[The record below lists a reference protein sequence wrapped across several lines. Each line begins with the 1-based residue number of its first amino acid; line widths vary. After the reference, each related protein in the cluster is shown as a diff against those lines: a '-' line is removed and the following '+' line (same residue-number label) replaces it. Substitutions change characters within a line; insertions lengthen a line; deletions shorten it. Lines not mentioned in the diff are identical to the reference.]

1 MLSVTRIRPSSVYRQ
16 SVATLDI
23 DIPCRTIYNR
33 VPLWWFTGNGC
44 MCLYHKWVR
53 VRVFVFLY
61 HDWHM
66 RGFWR
71 DNVWIWH
78 VSGRAHCV
86 LQFRLPNESL
96 NERNTLP
103 STVTYSEI
111 DLSQHAV
118 RQLKIH
124 MCPTIQFRKDGS
136 ISDTQ
141 CCCQDRCVVDHDKRQ
156 GAALLYLKHMS

>member
-1 MLSVTRIRPSSVYRQ
+1 MHTQLGYVLC
-16 SVATLDI
+16 VATMQLHVTHVDI
-23 DIPCRTIYNR
+23 QVGCTLYVATMQLHTTALFDITLVSHVQVWHEARWHDSCRTIYNR

-61 HDWHM
+61 HGWHM

-78 VSGRAHCV
+78 VSGRAYCV
-86 LQFRLPNESL
+86 LKFWLSNEGL

-103 STVTYSEI
+103 STVTYSETNVQ
-111 DLSQHAV
+111 QHAV
-118 RQLKIH
+118 RQL
-124 MCPTIQFRKDGS
+124 
-136 ISDTQ
+136 
-141 CCCQDRCVVDHDKRQ
+141 
-156 GAALLYLKHMS
+156 